1 MAKSKPDTSF
11 NFGANV
17 RPKGG
22 SKLRRGKARKGK
34 ARGRRKGGYGG
45 S

>member
-1 MAKSKPDTSF
+1 VAKQKFDTSF

-17 RPKGG
+17 RPNGG
-22 SKLRRGKARKGK
+22 SKRRRGKARKGK
-34 ARGRRKGGYGG
+34 ARGRGKGGYGG